1 MVNIFDRKHN
11 FIKIN
16 KKNHYQNKVII
27 ISVKKLLPIN
37 RKSFYKIKQFSCINY
52 IKSKILSFI

>member
-27 ISVKKLLPIN
+27 ISVKK
-37 RKSFYKIKQFSCINY
+37 IKQFSCINY
-52 IKSKILSFI
+52 IKSKILNFI

>member
-16 KKNHYQNKVII
+16 KKNHHQNKVII
-27 ISVKKLLPIN
+27 ISVKKAPSDKQKELL
-37 RKSFYKIKQFSCINY
+37 
-52 IKSKILSFI
+52 